1 MADGM
6 KPEHESKGAN
16 DLIRSRA
23 TRQQPSALFLNTWR

>member
-23 TRQQPSALFLNTWR
+23 TRHQPSALFLNTWR